1 MLIGSSL
8 IQTSGGSSGQTINAT
23 ILCQLSMMSIKS
35 DSNYVVSSSAVQE
48 GRRDQTG
55 GQVRTGSSLI
65 AAKPYRGQ
73 GVSASQTPDSGT
85 DHW

>member
-1 MLIGSSL
+1 MLIGSPL
-8 IQTSGGSSGQTINAT
+8 IQTTGGSSGQTINAT
-23 ILCQLSMMSIKS
+23 ILCQLSIIPIKS
-35 DSNYVVSSSAVQE
+35 DCNYVVISSAVRE
-48 GRRDQTG
+48 GRPNQAG
-55 GQVRTGSSLI
+55 GQVRTSGSPI